1 MDTALFTKQGKYLML
16 ALDHRASF
24 LKFLNPQNPQ
34 AVAKEQAIEMKRKII
49 EPVIDILSGI
59 LIDPDYGLP
68 AYKQLYKDKQIYPP
82 YLLCIEKSGCRKDK
96 TGKYTELE
104 YTAENL
110 KSWGASGVKLLL
122 YFNPLLKSA
131 EHQLKTGKKVIEE
144 AHNNNLPVFLEI
156 VTYESGSEKIGR
168 SNLVLRSLEMFIA
181 SDIMPDVWKLEYP
194 GDIQTC
200 QKITKLVEQTPWILL
215 TRGEKYSVF
224 KQQLQYAV
232 SAGAKG
238 FLAGRALWQEAAGL
252 TDNKLA
258 DFLQNTLLERFK
270 EINKIVIE
278 G

>member
-24 LKFLNPQNPQ
+24 LKFLNPQKPE
-34 AVAKEQAIEMKRKII
+34 AVTQQQAIEAKRKII
-49 EPVIDILSGI
+49 EPIINIFSGI

-68 AYKQLYKDKQIYPP
+68 AYKQLFKDKQTYPP
-82 YLLCIEKSGCRKDK
+82 YLLCIEKSGCREDK

-104 YTAENL
+104 YTAKNL
-110 KSWGASGVKLLL
+110 RSWGASGVKLLL
-122 YFNPLLKSA
+122 HFNPLLKSA
-131 EHQLKTGKKVIEE
+131 EHQLKTGKKAIED

-168 SNLVLRSLEMFIA
+168 SNLVLKSLEMFIA
-181 SDIMPDVWKLEYP
+181 NNIIPDVWKLEYP
-194 GDIQTC
+194 GNIQTC
-200 QKITKLVEQTPWILL
+200 QKITQIVGQVPWILL
-215 TRGEKYSVF
+215 TRGEKYPIF
-224 KQQLQYAV
+224 KQQLQDAV

-258 DFLQNTLLERFK
+258 DFLKNTLLERFK